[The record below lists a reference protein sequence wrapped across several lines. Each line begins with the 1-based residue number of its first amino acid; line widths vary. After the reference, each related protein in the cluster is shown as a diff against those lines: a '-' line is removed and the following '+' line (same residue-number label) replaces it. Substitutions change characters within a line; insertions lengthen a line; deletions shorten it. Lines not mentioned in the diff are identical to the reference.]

1 MLKGGRA
8 EQQVQAL
15 IPLAMAAAVGGAV
28 SVTIV
33 AMNQNSAPLAIPI
46 VWLYI
51 LLGLTLYYAL
61 GSLRASY
68 VKVERTYREV
78 VDEVLWI
85 VHMKRQYRG
94 EDSWASVLGPYCPK
108 DYSGMISRTK
118 GEALPGERKEWV
130 CPKCQ
135 HEAWTDSSTA
145 NRVRGLARGRWNR
158 GERSHGGIFER
169 ITLPTFLRRVS
180 LTPLINGTCTR
191 VIALAEQWL
200 QKLYRRLPR
209 YRKK

>member
-33 AMNQNSAPLAIPI
+33 AVNQNSAPLAIPI

-61 GSLRASY
+61 GSLKASY

-118 GEALPGERKEWV
+118 AEVLPGERKEWV

-135 HEAWTDSSTA
+135 FQAWTDASTA

-158 GERSHGGIFER
+158 GERSHGGILER
-169 ITLPTFLRRVS
+169 ITLRSYVPRDSFIRLIRGVDTRLLAPT
-180 LTPLINGTCTR
+180 
-191 VIALAEQWL
+191 EQWL
-200 QKLYRRLPR
+200 RDLDRLLTG